1 MSQATQTTPIEAP
14 VEEPAV
20 PVSRPRFMFAFV
32 VLYMLFLLDFSAR
45 LGVTS
50 VFPAMQKALGLTDSQ
65 IGVAGSAVLCGMTLF
80 VLPLSFIAD
89 KTSKK
94 KAITLMSGLW
104 GVGCL
109 LCGLVSNF
117 FLILLGRFMVGMGN
131 ASYAP
136 VSVSMLTSWTKKS
149 RWGSVIGL
157 YNSSMSVGLAV
168 GTAVAGILAQS
179 IGWRAPFIVMG
190 VVTLLFMVLSMALPK
205 TSAKPENAKKDEV
218 SLKEAF
224 GVTLKN
230 KTLVM
235 LGIGRRPRQHG
246 LFQHG
251 GVDSYVPRPRNG
263 LDQRG
268 SGGVLHEPGIPVH
281 RHCDHALVGIIS
293 DRLGRWSRKTRAW
306 LGVPCFVL
314 LAACFGFGF
323 MLKSFPLIAL
333 GVMLFLIPVTGIHI
347 ATQELVPARY
357 KASAYGTYV
366 TFLQGLGFFGP
377 MLVGALSDAFGL
389 NIAIVYVQFVFV
401 LGALM
406 LLCAGFTYQGDFDRA
421 RALEKR

>member
-1 MSQATQTTPIEAP
+1 MSQATQTTPIGAP

-157 YNSSMSVGLAV
+157 YNSSMSVGLAA

-205 TSAKPENAKKDEV
+205 TSAKPENAKKDDV

-235 LGIGRRPRQHG
+235 LGIGVG
-246 LFQHG
+246 LG
-251 GVDSYVPRPRNG
+251 NMVYSSMVAW
-263 LDQRG
+263 
-268 SGGVLHEPGIPVH
+268 IPMF
-281 RHCDHALVGIIS
+281 
-293 DRLGRWSRKTRAW
+293 LGR
-306 LGVPCFVL
+306 
-314 LAACFGFGF
+314 
-323 MLKSFPLIAL
+323 
-333 GVMLFLIPVTGIHI
+333 
-347 ATQELVPARY
+347 
-357 KASAYGTYV
+357 
-366 TFLQGLGFFGP
+366 
-377 MLVGALSDAFGL
+377 
-389 NIAIVYVQFVFV
+389 
-401 LGALM
+401 
-406 LLCAGFTYQGDFDRA
+406 
-421 RALEKR
+421 

>member
-1 MSQATQTTPIEAP
+1 
-14 VEEPAV
+14 
-20 PVSRPRFMFAFV
+20 
-32 VLYMLFLLDFSAR
+32 
-45 LGVTS
+45 
-50 VFPAMQKALGLTDSQ
+50 
-65 IGVAGSAVLCGMTLF
+65 
-80 VLPLSFIAD
+80 
-89 KTSKK
+89 
-94 KAITLMSGLW
+94 MSGLW

-235 LGIGRRPRQHG
+235 LGIGVG
-246 LFQHG
+246 LGNMVYSSMVAWIPMFLVREMG
-251 GVDSYVPRPRNG
+251 WTSAEVGAYMSPVY
-263 LDQRG
+263 LFT
-268 SGGVLHEPGIPVH
+268 GIVITP
-281 RHCDHALVGIIS
+281 LSGIIS

>member
-1 MSQATQTTPIEAP
+1 MSQATQTTPIGAP

-157 YNSSMSVGLAV
+157 YNSSMSGTRRWDGRSGHSGAEHRLA
-168 GTAVAGILAQS
+168 
-179 IGWRAPFIVMG
+179 RA
-190 VVTLLFMVLSMALPK
+190 
-205 TSAKPENAKKDEV
+205 
-218 SLKEAF
+218 
-224 GVTLKN
+224 
-230 KTLVM
+230 
-235 LGIGRRPRQHG
+235 
-246 LFQHG
+246 
-251 GVDSYVPRPRNG
+251 
-263 LDQRG
+263 
-268 SGGVLHEPGIPVH
+268 VH
-281 RHCDHALVGIIS
+281 RD
-293 DRLGRWSRKTRAW
+293 GR
-306 LGVPCFVL
+306 GD
-314 LAACFGFGF
+314 AAVHGAFHGSAEDFGQ
-323 MLKSFPLIAL
+323 A
-333 GVMLFLIPVTGIHI
+333 
-347 ATQELVPARY
+347 
-357 KASAYGTYV
+357 
-366 TFLQGLGFFGP
+366 
-377 MLVGALSDAFGL
+377 
-389 NIAIVYVQFVFV
+389 
-401 LGALM
+401 
-406 LLCAGFTYQGDFDRA
+406 
-421 RALEKR
+421 

>member
-1 MSQATQTTPIEAP
+1 MSQATQTTPIGAP

-149 RWGSVIGL
+149 RCPW
-157 YNSSMSVGLAV
+157 
-168 GTAVAGILAQS
+168 
-179 IGWRAPFIVMG
+179 
-190 VVTLLFMVLSMALPK
+190 
-205 TSAKPENAKKDEV
+205 
-218 SLKEAF
+218 
-224 GVTLKN
+224 
-230 KTLVM
+230 
-235 LGIGRRPRQHG
+235 
-246 LFQHG
+246 
-251 GVDSYVPRPRNG
+251 DSP
-263 LDQRG
+263 
-268 SGGVLHEPGIPVH
+268 
-281 RHCDHALVGIIS
+281 
-293 DRLGRWSRKTRAW
+293 LGR
-306 LGVPCFVL
+306 P
-314 LAACFGFGF
+314 
-323 MLKSFPLIAL
+323 
-333 GVMLFLIPVTGIHI
+333 
-347 ATQELVPARY
+347 
-357 KASAYGTYV
+357 
-366 TFLQGLGFFGP
+366 
-377 MLVGALSDAFGL
+377 
-389 NIAIVYVQFVFV
+389 
-401 LGALM
+401 
-406 LLCAGFTYQGDFDRA
+406 
-421 RALEKR
+421 

>member
-14 VEEPAV
+14 AEEPAV

-157 YNSSMSVGLAV
+157 YNSSMSVGLAA

-205 TSAKPENAKKDEV
+205 TSAKPENAKKDDV

-235 LGIGRRPRQHG
+235 LGIGVG
-246 LFQHG
+246 LG
-251 GVDSYVPRPRNG
+251 NMVYSSMVAW
-263 LDQRG
+263 
-268 SGGVLHEPGIPVH
+268 IPMF
-281 RHCDHALVGIIS
+281 LVREMGWTS
-293 DRLGRWSRKTRAW
+293 AEVGAYMSP
-306 LGVPCFVL
+306 VY
-314 LAACFGFGF
+314 
-323 MLKSFPLIAL
+323 
-333 GVMLFLIPVTGIHI
+333 LFTGI
-347 ATQELVPARY
+347 
-357 KASAYGTYV
+357 S
-366 TFLQGLGFFGP
+366 
-377 MLVGALSDAFGL
+377 
-389 NIAIVYVQFVFV
+389 
-401 LGALM
+401 
-406 LLCAGFTYQGDFDRA
+406 
-421 RALEKR
+421 

>member
-14 VEEPAV
+14 AEEPAV

-157 YNSSMSVGLAV
+157 YNSSMSVGLAA

-205 TSAKPENAKKDEV
+205 TSAKPENAKKDA
-218 SLKEAF
+218 KI
-224 GVTLKN
+224 K
-230 KTLVM
+230 K
-235 LGIGRRPRQHG
+235 
-246 LFQHG
+246 
-251 GVDSYVPRPRNG
+251 
-263 LDQRG
+263 
-268 SGGVLHEPGIPVH
+268 SG
-281 RHCDHALVGIIS
+281 
-293 DRLGRWSRKTRAW
+293 
-306 LGVPCFVL
+306 
-314 LAACFGFGF
+314 
-323 MLKSFPLIAL
+323 
-333 GVMLFLIPVTGIHI
+333 
-347 ATQELVPARY
+347 
-357 KASAYGTYV
+357 
-366 TFLQGLGFFGP
+366 
-377 MLVGALSDAFGL
+377 
-389 NIAIVYVQFVFV
+389 
-401 LGALM
+401 
-406 LLCAGFTYQGDFDRA
+406 
-421 RALEKR
+421 

>member
-1 MSQATQTTPIEAP
+1 
-14 VEEPAV
+14 
-20 PVSRPRFMFAFV
+20 MFAFV

-50 VFPAMQKALGLTDSQ
+50 MFPSMQKALGLTDSQ

-94 KAITLMSGLW
+94 KPSPSCPA
-104 GVGCL
+104 
-109 LCGLVSNF
+109 CGEWPCCAGSSRTSSSF
-117 FLILLGRFMVGMGN
+117 CARFMVGMGN

-157 YNSSMSVGLAV
+157 YNSSMSVGLAA

-190 VVTLLFMVLSMALPK
+190 VVTLLFMALSMALPK
-205 TSAKPENAKKDEV
+205 TSAKPENAKKDDV

-235 LGIGRRPRQHG
+235 LGIGVG
-246 LFQHG
+246 LGNMVYSSMVAWIPMFLVREMG
-251 GVDSYVPRPRNG
+251 WTSAEVGAYMSPVY
-263 LDQRG
+263 LFT
-268 SGGVLHEPGIPVH
+268 GIVITP
-281 RHCDHALVGIIS
+281 LSGIIS

-421 RALEKR
+421 RALDKR

>member
-1 MSQATQTTPIEAP
+1 MSQATQTTPIGAP
-14 VEEPAV
+14 VEEPVV

-157 YNSSMSVGLAV
+157 YNSSMSVGLAA

-190 VVTLLFMVLSMALPK
+190 VVTLLFMAPFHG
-205 TSAKPENAKKDEV
+205 SAED
-218 SLKEAF
+218 F
-224 GVTLKN
+224 G
-230 KTLVM
+230 
-235 LGIGRRPRQHG
+235 Q
-246 LFQHG
+246 
-251 GVDSYVPRPRNG
+251 
-263 LDQRG
+263 
-268 SGGVLHEPGIPVH
+268 
-281 RHCDHALVGIIS
+281 A
-293 DRLGRWSRKTRAW
+293 
-306 LGVPCFVL
+306 
-314 LAACFGFGF
+314 
-323 MLKSFPLIAL
+323 
-333 GVMLFLIPVTGIHI
+333 
-347 ATQELVPARY
+347 
-357 KASAYGTYV
+357 
-366 TFLQGLGFFGP
+366 
-377 MLVGALSDAFGL
+377 
-389 NIAIVYVQFVFV
+389 
-401 LGALM
+401 
-406 LLCAGFTYQGDFDRA
+406 
-421 RALEKR
+421 